1 MEWTADVSTGEW
13 LRERVDDR
21 WRGTFHDVVPRGF
34 ESYARI
40 LHPAS
45 VQSRTSGAPLP
56 PSDEWV
62 GMSWQQS
69 QELTA
74 DLVTDPATWAETA
87 AAFGT
92 TLHPLAQ
99 WDALVRSP
107 EYGAN
112 QMTSPDGRWFGAPM
126 AGELDPQLLPSLVR
140 VLSENTSAPDDVVA
154 GLWEGRGGLLG
165 HLGRHPS
172 RTFFQAGDPADADLA
187 RHNRMLGSSLS
198 DRFNNVFRKPAWQEG
213 ILSREVSEG
222 PRLDFRERAFVLF
235 RGDVAEFAVDDWR
248 MRMPWRDHPA
258 EAMGFAPSAQS
269 PSLLWPADRA
279 WVMVSEVDFDSTIVG
294 GSRELVDAICR
305 SPGLEA
311 LPLPADASLSWGADE
326 VNR

>member
-13 LRERVDDR
+13 LRERVDDP

-34 ESYARI
+34 EAYARI

-45 VQSRTSGAPLP
+45 VQSRASGEPLP
-56 PSDEWV
+56 PFDEWV
-62 GMSWQQS
+62 EMPWQES
-69 QELTA
+69 QRVTA

-99 WDALVRSP
+99 WDSIVRSP
-107 EYGAN
+107 EFGSN
-112 QMTSPDGRWFGAPM
+112 QRSAPDGRWFAAPGM
-126 AGELDPQLLPSLVR
+126 GELDPHHMA
-140 VLSENTSAPDDVVA
+140 VLARELIRHTSTADDVTA

-165 HLGRHPS
+165 HLGRAPS
-172 RTFFQAGDPADADLA
+172 RTVFQPGDPDDATLA
-187 RHNRMLGSSLS
+187 RHNRMLGSSIG
-198 DRFNNVFRKPAWQEG
+198 DRFNSVFRKPTWQEG
-213 ILSREVSEG
+213 ILSREISEG
-222 PRLDFRERAFVLF
+222 PRLRLPERAFVLF
-235 RGDVAEFAVDDWR
+235 RGAVDEFADDDWEL
-248 MRMPWRDHPA
+248 RMPWRDLAA
-258 EAMGFAPSAQS
+258 EAMGAVPTSQS
-269 PSLLWPADRA
+269 PSLLWPADHA

-294 GSRELVDAICR
+294 GSRELVNAICR
-305 SPGLEA
+305 SPELEA

>member
-13 LRERVDDR
+13 LRERVDDP

-34 ESYARI
+34 EAYARI

-45 VQSRTSGAPLP
+45 VQSRASGEPLP
-56 PSDEWV
+56 PFDEWV
-62 GMSWQQS
+62 GMPWQQS
-69 QELTA
+69 QQVTA

-87 AAFGT
+87 AAFGR

-99 WDALVRSP
+99 WDSIVRSP
-107 EYGAN
+107 EFGSN
-112 QMTSPDGRWFGAPM
+112 QTASPDGRWFVAP
-126 AGELDPQLLPSLVR
+126 AQGDLDPHHLAILARELVGH
-140 VLSENTSAPDDVVA
+140 TSTADDVFA
-154 GLWEGRGGLLG
+154 GLWEGRGSLLG
-165 HLGRHPS
+165 RMGRQPT
-172 RTFFQAGDPADADLA
+172 RAFFQAGDPADADLA
-187 RHNRMLGSSLS
+187 RHNRMLGSSFS
-198 DRFNNVFRKPAWQEG
+198 DRFNSVFRKPTWQEG
-213 ILSREVSEG
+213 ILSREISEG
-222 PRLDFRERAFVLF
+222 PRLRLPERAFVLF
-235 RGDVAEFAVDDWR
+235 RGAVDEFAPDDWEL
-248 MRMPWRDHPA
+248 RMPWRDLA
-258 EAMGFAPSAQS
+258 TEAAGGPPMSQS

-305 SPGLEA
+305 SPELEA

>member
-13 LRERVDDR
+13 LRERVDDP

-34 ESYARI
+34 EAYARI

-45 VQSRTSGAPLP
+45 VQSRASGEPLP
-56 PSDEWV
+56 PFDEWV
-62 GMSWQQS
+62 GMPWQQS
-69 QELTA
+69 QQVTA
-74 DLVTDPATWAETA
+74 DLATDPVTWAETA

-99 WDALVRSP
+99 WDSIVRSP
-107 EYGAN
+107 EFGSN
-112 QMTSPDGRWFGAPM
+112 QTASPDGRWFVAPTQ
-126 AGELDPQLLPSLVR
+126 GELDPHHLAVLARELVGH
-140 VLSENTSAPDDVVA
+140 TSTADDVFA

-165 HLGRHPS
+165 RMGRQPT
-172 RTFFQAGDPADADLA
+172 RAFFQAGDPADADLA
-187 RHNRMLGSSLS
+187 RHNRMLGSSFP
-198 DRFNNVFRKPAWQEG
+198 DRFNSVFRKPTWQEG
-213 ILSREVSEG
+213 ILSREISEG
-222 PRLDFRERAFVLF
+222 PRLRLPERAFVLF
-235 RGDVAEFAVDDWR
+235 RGAVDEFAPDDWEL
-248 MRMPWRDHPA
+248 RMPWRDLA
-258 EAMGFAPSAQS
+258 TEAAGGPPMSKS

-305 SPGLEA
+305 SPELEA